1 MTLISGDN
9 YYKCQYRGNKEHREM
24 TLISGDNYYK
34 CEYRGNKECKGEK
47 THQFKT
53 RVTLLSTLSI
63 WTKTKQNVHESTLT
77 VSYRWWVHLH
87 E

>member
-1 MTLISGDN
+1 MLKRAEYTVVLQHREMTLISGDN

-63 WTKTKQNVHESTLT
+63 
-77 VSYRWWVHLH
+77 
-87 E
+87 